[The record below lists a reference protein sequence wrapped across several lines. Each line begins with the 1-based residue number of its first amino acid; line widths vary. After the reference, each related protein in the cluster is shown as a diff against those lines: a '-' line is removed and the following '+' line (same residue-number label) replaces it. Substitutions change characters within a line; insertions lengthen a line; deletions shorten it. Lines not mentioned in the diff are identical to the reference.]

1 MNLLIGDYGHLF
13 VIISFFAAI
22 LSAYGYWEASKEN
35 QINPASWLTF
45 SRIAFA
51 AHAFSVFGIVAT
63 LFAIIYNHRYEYHY
77 AWSHSSDHLPVYYM
91 ISCFWEG
98 QEGSFLLWIFWHA
111 ILGAILIKVNNTWEA
126 PVMAV
131 FMLVQAFLTSMILGV
146 VIPDAFITQL
156 GAKLLNILLPIVQFK
171 HNFLPLKI
179 GSSPFILMKEAM
191 PDLPVYQIRPD
202 FIAEDGNGLNPLLQ
216 NYWMVIHPPTL
227 FLGFAATI
235 VPFAYCMAG
244 LWKGWTK
251 EWIRPAL
258 PWALFAAFVLGTGIM
273 MGAYWAYETLN
284 FGGYWNWDPVENAV
298 YVPWLILI
306 AAIHLMISYKNSGTA
321 LRMAVIMVTLSFLLI
336 LYATFLTRSGIL
348 GSSSVHSFTDL
359 GLSGQL
365 LVYLLVFT
373 FLSGWL
379 IIKKWNAIPF
389 ENDVPSVYSRE
400 FWIFIGVAM
409 LSFASFQV
417 GIITSFPV
425 FNALAGLIEIK
436 LSLAPPANTELAY
449 SDVQMLFA
457 ILIAILSG
465 IGQFFWWKKIDS
477 KQLWDALY
485 LPIILALCSTT
496 AIIMFGVLDAYQ
508 GEEIKWY
515 IKVGYILLVAS
526 SLFSIFSNIMI
537 FVKVVKNNYR
547 ITGGALAHIGVAM
560 MFIGILFSAGYS
572 KVVSLNTTG
581 LVYLKE
587 FKDDMNTHNLLLFR
601 NTPERMK
608 DLQLI
613 YKGQRIE
620 AKGYDGYVNKDWIL
634 PTGDPY
640 KVILRKELKEK
651 NVVVFH
657 KGDTLETNPE
667 NTFYEVAYVKATGDT
682 FTLYPRVQQNPRMG
696 NIVSPDIKH
705 FASRDLYS
713 HLSAIPMSPDER
725 DWSPVET
732 HNIHQGDTIFINDY
746 VCIFKHLD
754 VIRSVPGLDLGENDF
769 AIVAHLLLLGPD
781 GAAYPIHPNLVI
793 LAEQN
798 ASGAIPEMNEE
809 LGVKIS
815 LDKLEPETKKF
826 TFSVQTCQKDYI
838 IIKAIEKPGIN
849 ILWIGTLLV
858 VLGLIMAMFRRYKE
872 FIAMRNKGQ
881 EVL

>member
-13 VIISFFAAI
+13 VITSFFAAL
-22 LSAYGYWEASKEN
+22 LSSYGYWEASKEN
-35 QINPASWLTF
+35 QLSNTSWFTF

-51 AHAFSVFGIVAT
+51 VHALSVFGIVAT

-77 AWSHSSDHLPVYYM
+77 AWSHSSNHLPVYYM

-111 ILGAILIKVNNTWEA
+111 ILGAILIKVNNKWEA
-126 PVMAV
+126 PVMSI
-131 FMLVQAFLTSMILGV
+131 FMLVQAFLASMIIGI
-146 VIPDAFITQL
+146 VIPY
-156 GAKLLNILLPIVQFK
+156 LNA
-171 HNFLPLKI
+171 KI
-179 GSSPFILMKEAM
+179 GSSPFILMKESM

-244 LWKGWTK
+244 MWKGWTK

-258 PWALFAAFVLGTGIM
+258 PWALFAAVVLGTGIM

-348 GSSSVHSFTDL
+348 GNSSVHSFTDL

-365 LVYLLVFT
+365 LVYLLVFA
-373 FLSGWL
+373 FLSAWL
-379 IIKKWNAIPF
+379 IIKRWKTIPF
-389 ENDVPSVYSRE
+389 EDDVPSAYSRE
-400 FWIFIGVAM
+400 FWIFIGVAT
-409 LSFASFQV
+409 LSFAAFQV
-417 GIITSFPV
+417 SFITSFPV
-425 FNALAGLIEIK
+425 FNALAGLVGIE
-436 LSLAPPANTELAY
+436 LTLAPPANTELAY
-449 SDVQMLFA
+449 SDVQMIFA
-457 ILIAILSG
+457 ICIAILSG

-485 LPIILALCSTT
+485 LPIILALVCTT
-496 AIIMFGVLDAYQ
+496 AIILLGVLDAYK

-515 IKVGYILLVAS
+515 IQTGYILLVAAS
-526 SLFSIFSNIMI
+526 IFSIFSNIMI

-560 MFIGILFSAGYS
+560 MFVGILFSSGYS
-572 KVVSLNTTG
+572 KIVSLNTTG
-581 LVYLKE
+581 LLYSKE
-587 FKDDMNTHNLLLFR
+587 FDDDVNRDNLLLFR
-601 NTPERMK
+601 NAPEKMK
-608 DLQLI
+608 DLQLV

-620 AKGYDGYVNKDWIL
+620 VKGYGDYVNKEWTL
-634 PTGDPY
+634 PTEDPY
-640 KVILRKELKEK
+640 KVILRKEIKEK
-651 NVVVFH
+651 GVVVFH

-667 NTFYEVAYVKATGDT
+667 NTFYEVAYVKAAGDT
-682 FTLYPRVQQNPRMG
+682 FTLYPRIQQNPRMG
-696 NIVSPDIKH
+696 NVVSPDIKH

-713 HLSAIPMSPDER
+713 HLSAIPLSPDER
-725 DWSPVET
+725 DWSEPET
-732 HNIHQGDTIFINDY
+732 HSIHMGDTIYINDY
-746 VCIFKHLD
+746 VCIFKHVD
-754 VIRSVPGLDLGENDF
+754 VLHSLPGVNLGKDDF
-769 AIVAHLLLLGPD
+769 SIVAHLLLLGPD

-793 LAEQN
+793 LAEQS

-815 LDKLEPETKKF
+815 LDKVKPETNEF
-826 TFSVQTCQKDYI
+826 VFSVQTCQKDYI

-858 VLGLIMAMFRRYKE
+858 ILGLGMAMFRRYKE
-872 FIAMRNKGQ
+872 FVAMRDKGQ

>member
-13 VIISFFAAI
+13 VIISFFAA
-22 LSAYGYWEASKEN
+22 LLASYGYWEASKEN
-35 QINPASWLTF
+35 QLSKTSWYTF

-51 AHAFSVFGIVAT
+51 VHALSVFGIVAT

-77 AWSHSSDHLPVYYM
+77 AWSHSSNHLPVYYM

-111 ILGAILIKVNNTWEA
+111 ILGAILIKVNNKWEA
-126 PVMAV
+126 PVMSI
-131 FMLVQAFLTSMILGV
+131 FMLVQAFLASMIIGI
-146 VIPDAFITQL
+146 VIPY
-156 GAKLLNILLPIVQFK
+156 LNA
-171 HNFLPLKI
+171 KI
-179 GSSPFILMKEAM
+179 GSSPFILMKESM

-244 LWKGWTK
+244 MWKGWTK

-258 PWALFAAFVLGTGIM
+258 PWALFAAVVLGTGIM

-306 AAIHLMISYKNSGTA
+306 ASIHLMISYKNSGTA

-348 GSSSVHSFTDL
+348 GNSSVHSFTDL

-365 LVYLLVFT
+365 LVYLLVFA
-373 FLSGWL
+373 FLSAWL
-379 IIKKWNAIPF
+379 IIKRWKTIPF
-389 ENDVPSVYSRE
+389 EDDIPSAYSRE
-400 FWIFIGVAM
+400 FWIFIGVAT
-409 LSFASFQV
+409 LSFAAFQV
-417 GIITSFPV
+417 SFITSFPV
-425 FNALAGLIEIK
+425 FNALAGLVGME
-436 LSLAPPANTELAY
+436 LSLAPPANIELAY
-449 SDVQMLFA
+449 SDVQMIFA
-457 ILIAILSG
+457 IFIAILSG

-485 LPIILALCSTT
+485 LPIILALVCTT
-496 AIIMFGVLDAYQ
+496 AIILLGVLDAYK

-515 IKVGYILLVAS
+515 IQTGYILLVAA

-560 MFIGILFSAGYS
+560 MFVGILFSSGYS
-572 KVVSLNTTG
+572 KIVSLNTTG
-581 LVYLKE
+581 LLYSKE
-587 FKDDMNTHNLLLFR
+587 FDDDVNRDNLLLFR
-601 NTPERMK
+601 NAPEKMK

-620 AKGYDGYVNKDWIL
+620 VKGYGGYVNKEWTF
-634 PTGDPY
+634 PTEDPY
-640 KVILRKELKEK
+640 KVILKKELKEK
-651 NVVVFH
+651 DVVVFH

-667 NTFYEVAYVKATGDT
+667 NTFYEVAYVKAAGDT
-682 FTLYPRVQQNPRMG
+682 FTLYPRIQQNPRMG
-696 NIVSPDIKH
+696 NVVSPDIKH

-713 HLSAIPMSPDER
+713 HLSAIPLSPDER
-725 DWSPVET
+725 DWSEVET
-732 HNIHQGDTIFINDY
+732 HSIRMGDTIYINDY
-746 VCIFKHLD
+746 VCIFKHVD
-754 VIRSVPGLDLGENDF
+754 VLHSLPGVNLGKDDF
-769 AIVAHLLLLGPD
+769 SIVAHLLLLGPD

-793 LAEQN
+793 LAEQS

-815 LDKLEPETKKF
+815 LDKVKPETNEF
-826 TFSVQTCQKDYI
+826 VFSVQTCQKDYI

-849 ILWIGTLLV
+849 LLWIGTLLV
-858 VLGLIMAMFRRYKE
+858 ILGLGMAMFRRYKE
-872 FIAMRNKGQ
+872 FVAMRDKGQ
-881 EVL
+881 EVV

>member
-13 VIISFFAAI
+13 VITSFFAALI
-22 LSAYGYWEASKEN
+22 SAYGYWEASKEN
-35 QINPASWLTF
+35 QLSKTSWLTF

-51 AHAFSVFGIVAT
+51 VHALSVFGIVAT

-77 AWSHSSDHLPVYYM
+77 AWSHSSNHLPVYYM

-111 ILGAILIKVNNTWEA
+111 ILGIILIKVNNKWEG
-126 PVMAV
+126 PVMTI
-131 FMLVQAFLTSMILGV
+131 FMLVQAFLASMIIGI
-146 VIPDAFITQL
+146 VIPY
-156 GAKLLNILLPIVQFK
+156 LNA
-171 HNFLPLKI
+171 KI
-179 GSSPFILMKEAM
+179 GSSPFILMKESM
-191 PDLPVYQIRPD
+191 PDLPVYQMRPD

-244 LWKGWTK
+244 MWKGWTK

-258 PWALFAAFVLGTGIM
+258 PWALFAAVVLGTGIM

-348 GSSSVHSFTDL
+348 GNSSVHSFTDL

-365 LVYLLVFT
+365 LIYLLVFV
-373 FLSGWL
+373 FLSTWL
-379 IIKKWNAIPF
+379 IIKRWKTIPF
-389 ENDVPSVYSRE
+389 EDNIPSAYSRE
-400 FWIFIGVAM
+400 FWIFIGVAT
-409 LSFASFQV
+409 LSFAAFQV
-417 GIITSFPV
+417 SFITSFPV
-425 FNALAGLIEIK
+425 FNALAKLIGIE
-436 LSLAPPANTELAY
+436 LSLAPPADTEMAY
-449 SDVQMLFA
+449 SNVQMIFA
-457 ILIAILSG
+457 IFIAILSG
-465 IGQFFWWKKIDS
+465 VGQFFWWKKIDS

-485 LPIILALCSTT
+485 LPIILALVGAT
-496 AIIMFGVLDAYQ
+496 AIILLGVLDAYK

-515 IKVGYILLVAS
+515 IKTGYILLVAAC
-526 SLFSIFSNIMI
+526 LFSIFSNTMI

-547 ITGGALAHIGVAM
+547 IAGGAIAHIGMAM
-560 MFIGILFSAGYS
+560 MFVGILFSSGYS
-572 KVVSLNTTG
+572 KIVSLNSTG
-581 LVYLKE
+581 LLYSKE
-587 FKDDMNTHNLLLFR
+587 FTDDVNRDNLLLFR
-601 NTPERMK
+601 NAPEKMK

-620 AKGYDGYVNKDWIL
+620 AKGYGGYVNKEW
-634 PTGDPY
+634 TFSTEDPY

-651 NVVVFH
+651 GVVVFH

-667 NTFYEVAYVKATGDT
+667 NTFYEVAYVKAAGDT
-682 FTLYPRVQQNPRMG
+682 FTLYPRIQQNPRMG
-696 NIVSPDIKH
+696 NVVSPDIKH
-705 FASRDLYS
+705 FADRDLYS
-713 HLSAIPMSPDER
+713 HLSAIPLSPDER
-725 DWSPVET
+725 DWSEVET
-732 HNIHQGDTIFINDY
+732 HTIRKGDTIFINDY
-746 VCIFKHLD
+746 VCIFKHVQ
-754 VIRSVPGLDLGENDF
+754 VIHSLPGVELRANDF
-769 AIVAHLLLLGPD
+769 SIVAHLLLLGPN

-793 LAEQN
+793 LAEQS

-815 LDKLEPETKKF
+815 LDKVKPDSDEF
-826 TFSVQTCQKDYI
+826 VFSVQTCQKDYI

-849 ILWIGTLLV
+849 LLWIGTLLV
-858 VLGLIMAMFRRYKE
+858 ILGLGLAMFRRYKE
-872 FIAMRNKGQ
+872 FVAMRDNGQ
-881 EVL
+881 EVA

>member
-1 MNLLIGDYGHLF
+1 MNLLIGDFGHLF
-13 VIISFFAAI
+13 VITSFFAA
-22 LSAYGYWEASKEN
+22 LLASYGYWEASKEN
-35 QINPASWLTF
+35 QLSTTSWLTF

-51 AHAFSVFGIVAT
+51 VHALSVFGIVAA

-77 AWSHSSDHLPVYYM
+77 AWSHSSNHLPVYYM

-111 ILGAILIKVNNTWEA
+111 ILGTILIKVNNKWEA
-126 PVMAV
+126 PVMAI
-131 FMLVQAFLTSMILGV
+131 FMLVQAFLASMIIGI
-146 VIPDAFITQL
+146 VIPY
-156 GAKLLNILLPIVQFK
+156 LNA
-171 HNFLPLKI
+171 KI
-179 GSSPFILMKEAM
+179 GSSPFILMKESM
-191 PDLPVYQIRPD
+191 PDLPVYNMNPD

-244 LWKGWTK
+244 MWKGWTK

-258 PWALFAAFVLGTGIM
+258 PWALFAAVVLGTGIM

-348 GSSSVHSFTDL
+348 GNSSVHSFTDL

-365 LVYLLVFT
+365 LIYLLVFA
-373 FLSGWL
+373 FLSAWL
-379 IIKKWNAIPF
+379 IIKRWKIIPF
-389 ENDVPSVYSRE
+389 EDDVPSAYSRE
-400 FWIFIGVAM
+400 FWIFIGVAT
-409 LSFASFQV
+409 LSFAAFQV
-417 GIITSFPV
+417 SFITSFPV
-425 FNALAGLIEIK
+425 FNALAKLVGIE

-449 SDVQMLFA
+449 SDVQMIFA
-457 ILIAILSG
+457 ICIAILSG

-485 LPIILALCSTT
+485 LPIILALVGTT
-496 AIIMFGVLDAYQ
+496 AIILLGVLDAYK

-515 IKVGYILLVAS
+515 IKTGYILLVATC
-526 SLFSIFSNIMI
+526 LFSIFSNIMI

-547 ITGGALAHIGVAM
+547 ITGGALAHIGIAM
-560 MFIGILFSAGYS
+560 MFVGILFSSGYS
-572 KVVSLNTTG
+572 KIVSLNTTG
-581 LVYLKE
+581 LLYSKE
-587 FKDDMNTHNLLLFR
+587 FDEDVNRDNLLLFR
-601 NTPERMK
+601 NAPEKMK

-620 AKGYDGYVNKDWIL
+620 AKGYGGYVNKEWTF

-651 NVVVFH
+651 DVVVFH

-667 NTFYEVAYVKATGDT
+667 NTFYEVAYVKAEGDT
-682 FTLYPRVQQNPRMG
+682 FTLYPRIQQNPRMG
-696 NIVSPDIKH
+696 NVVSPDIKH

-713 HLSAIPMSPDER
+713 HLSAIPLSPDER
-725 DWSPVET
+725 DWSEVQT
-732 HNIHQGDTIFINDY
+732 YSIRKGDTIFINDY
-746 VCIFKHLD
+746 VCIFKHID
-754 VIRSVPGLDLGENDF
+754 VIHSLPGVDLGKNDF
-769 AIVAHLLLLGPD
+769 SIVAHLLLLGSN
-781 GAAYPIHPNLVI
+781 GAVYPIHPNLVI
-793 LAEQN
+793 LAEQS

-815 LDKLEPETKKF
+815 LDKVKPETNEF
-826 TFSVQTCQKDYI
+826 VFSVQTCQKDYI

-849 ILWIGTLLV
+849 LLWIGTLLV
-858 VLGLIMAMFRRYKE
+858 VLGLGMAMFRRYKE
-872 FIAMRNKGQ
+872 FVSMRDKGQ
-881 EVL
+881 EVV